1 MIEINQKYREEMKET
16 KSFES
21 KQTQKID
28 QNQNESNKNSSS
40 SFNVQSN
47 EQNSIEFEIIEER
60 DLKQQEILV
69 KYNENCS

>member
-28 QNQNESNKNSSS
+28 KNQNESNKNSFSM
-40 SFNVQSN
+40 SN
-47 EQNSIEFEIIEER
+47 QMNRIR
-60 DLKQQEILV
+60 TNLK
-69 KYNENCS
+69 S